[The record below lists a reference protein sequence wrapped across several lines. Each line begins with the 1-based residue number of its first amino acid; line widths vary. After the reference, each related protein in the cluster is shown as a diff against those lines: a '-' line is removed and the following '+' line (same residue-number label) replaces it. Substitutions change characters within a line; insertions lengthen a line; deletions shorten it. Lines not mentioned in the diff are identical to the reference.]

1 MMMTYEEKYF
11 SSKEYIL
18 ANSFIHVLYYTLKI
32 LCPFLPNQRP
42 YKIYKLRF
50 LLFPLSSFYYKH
62 VLLLQKKFFTVPRIN
77 KASAHNKICNFA
89 FFMTRKLVVVV
100 STRLQI
106 YEENMNCKCVLV
118 YAGLF
123 SLMVFSLLCV
133 YA

>member
-32 LCPFLPNQRP
+32 LCPFLPNSQP
-42 YKIYKLRF
+42 YNIYKLRF
-50 LLFPLSSFYYKH
+50 LLFPFHHSIINTFCSF
-62 VLLLQKKFFTVPRIN
+62 KKNVFTVPRIN
-77 KASAHNKICNFA
+77 KASTHNKICNFA
-89 FFMTRKLVVVV
+89 FLMTRKLVVVV
-100 STRLQI
+100 FTRLQI

-118 YAGLF
+118 YARLF
-123 SLMVFSLLCV
+123 SLMVFSLLYV